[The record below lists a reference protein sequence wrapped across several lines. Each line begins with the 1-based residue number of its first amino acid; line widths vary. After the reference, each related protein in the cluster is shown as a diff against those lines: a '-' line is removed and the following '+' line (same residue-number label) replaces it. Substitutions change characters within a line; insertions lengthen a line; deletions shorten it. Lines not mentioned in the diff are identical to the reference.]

1 MRKAAAEFDATGV
14 AFKVLTDEDFQIR
27 LIQFRE
33 EFREEVRTRLYEEKT
48 RNGI

>member
-1 MRKAAAEFDATGV
+1 MKDI
-14 AFKVLTDEDFQIR
+14 QIR
-27 LIQFRE
+27 LIEFRD